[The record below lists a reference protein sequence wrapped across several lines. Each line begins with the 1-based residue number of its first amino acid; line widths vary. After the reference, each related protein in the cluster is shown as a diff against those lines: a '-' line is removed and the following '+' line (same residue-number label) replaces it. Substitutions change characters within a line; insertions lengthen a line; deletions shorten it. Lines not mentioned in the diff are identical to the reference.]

1 MLFSKSSPS
10 IRWKY
15 CLRVKRGMTDT
26 SEHGGMYKD
35 QVYLEGSVKIL
46 RNRKNLDFVALHCGK
61 MTVDDSLRPYIK
73 KYATIY

>member
-1 MLFSKSSPS
+1 
-10 IRWKY
+10 
-15 CLRVKRGMTDT
+15 MTDT

-73 KYATIY
+73 KYAII